1 VLRARAQMI
10 GDFGL
15 QNPCLRMRVCA
26 RSRAAGDEL

>member
-1 VLRARAQMI
+1 MI

-15 QNPCLRMRVCA
+15 QNPCLRMRVSA